1 MVPASKQIKLTNKM
15 TSKTRERRVITVIL
29 LLAAVATILYLVSI
43 NIAYPLFQNSQLA
56 DPLAELHSL
65 FPLYYIA
72 IGIVALLSAA
82 CFVYRIENRWIHIL
96 LLLLLAIMLWYT
108 PNYLAGF
115 THRPDGPRNIG
126 VALQI
131 PQVLSGSTF
140 PGYTYAVDYPTSYIL
155 DYTLINITGMEQLG
169 YLDLFPFICLCIFT
183 MLCYAFASKLFSPL
197 TAFITTLL
205 AMIGLHYIVFHPS
218 AHADGVLLLLTALV
232 LLWRRD
238 TPSII
243 LTFLAIAAVIICH
256 PISPLL
262 LAVFLAAMLVAN
274 SSRRWDKSQAIV
286 VAMLAVCVGG
296 WFIWPTLPLAP
307 GEPGI
312 IEEIVKWAKE
322 LQGYI
327 FPGELQTTQLAS
339 MGTPFIYEGIYNL
352 NRSVYILYG
361 LLATS
366 AVGYIFYKSYSSRQ
380 RKGLRDFFNQRGG
393 LSQEELFMAI
403 SALALLILTALLTEK
418 RHVLLERSLTFTILA
433 IAGLVASIATR
444 IYEPATR
451 VVKRAIGPVMIAII
465 LFLTLSFPVVTYSI
479 DAYTSFPISEEAGL
493 RFLASYAPL
502 ETKTLATTATGQMV
516 LYQPNITSPVHLRS
530 PAASRRGDIF
540 AFRMTGYYYAAMRHD
555 LSFEDN
561 WFTRYQDTVNRSDE
575 YNRIYSSPTT
585 VIFAKRD

>member
-1 MVPASKQIKLTNKM
+1 MAPASKQIKLTNKM

-43 NIAYPLFQNSQLA
+43 NIAYPLFQNSRLA

-65 FPLYYIA
+65 FPLYYVA
-72 IGIVALLSAA
+72 IGIVALLGAA
-82 CFVYRIENRWIHIL
+82 CFVYRIENRWVHLL

-140 PGYTYAVDYPTSYIL
+140 PGYTYAVDYPSSYIL

-169 YLDLFPFICLCIFT
+169 YLDLFPFICLCLFT
-183 MLCYAFASKLFSPL
+183 LLCYAFASKLFSPL

-232 LLWRRD
+232 LLWRQD
-238 TPSII
+238 TASRV

-262 LAVFLAAMLVAN
+262 LAVFLAAVLVAN
-274 SSRRWDKSQAIV
+274 FSRQWDKSQAIV
-286 VAMLAVCVGG
+286 AAMLVVCVGG

-312 IEEIVKWAKE
+312 IEDIIKWAKE

-339 MGTPFIYEGIYNL
+339 FGTPFIYEGIYNL
-352 NRSVYILYG
+352 NRSIYILYG

-366 AVGYIFYKSYSSRQ
+366 AVGYMFYRFKPR
-380 RKGLRDFFNQRGG
+380 RKGLRGFFTQRGG
-393 LSQEELFMAI
+393 LSKEELFMAI
-403 SALALLILTALLTEK
+403 SALALLILSALLAEK
-418 RHVLLERSLTFTILA
+418 KHVLLERSLTFAILA

-451 VVKRAIGPVMIAII
+451 VAKRAIGPAMIAII
-465 LFLTLSFPVVTYSI
+465 LFLTLSFPVVTYSM

-493 RFLASYAPL
+493 RFLANYAPL
-502 ETKTLATTATGQMV
+502 DKKTLATTATGQMA
-516 LYQPNITSPVHLRS
+516 LYRPYIAEPFNLRS
-530 PAASRRGDIF
+530 PASSKYGNIF

-561 WFTRYQDTVNRSDE
+561 WFTRYQNTVNRSDE
-575 YNRIYSSPTT
+575 FNRIYSSPTMA
-585 VIFAKRD
+585 IFTERD